1 LTFLTKRNVR
11 TIMTAMQEPPI
22 HHVEGDPDYYEK
34 PVSVALV
41 ESCLFQKASWSNTFA
56 EDFPSRGIQYIEL
69 DIFSQLKDDMN
80 VHALKQME
88 AELASDLS
96 SIPSVVLIARG
107 PLPCLVAQY
116 YLESLSLGGLV
127 LEDPLLIPDT
137 EMSNGTLVSS
147 AETLIK
153 MVSTYPSKNKKDS
166 GRSKLATQELRVI
179 EKLTSES
186 TVNDQ
191 LIWKRPL
198 RLEPGVVPML
208 ILFSQE
214 QFRSAAT
221 KTAAFHFQE
230 QNSDNENITATNILN
245 LNPEQVVDLISDRLE
260 KDEL

>member
-1 LTFLTKRNVR
+1 
-11 TIMTAMQEPPI
+11 MTGMQEPPI
-22 HHVEGDPDYYEK
+22 HVEGDPHYYEK

-41 ESCLFQKASWSNTFA
+41 ESRFFQNSSWSNTFA

-69 DIFSQLKDDMN
+69 DIFSQLSNGIKN
-80 VHALKQME
+80 VHALQQME
-88 AELASDLS
+88 AELASDLI

-127 LEDPLLIPDT
+127 LEDPLLLPDT
-137 EMSNGTLVSS
+137 ETSNGTLVSS
-147 AETLIK
+147 AETLLK
-153 MVSTYPSKNKKDS
+153 MISTNASKNNKDS
-166 GRSKLATQELRVI
+166 GLSKLATQEIKVI
-179 EKLTSES
+179 EKLASES

-191 LIWKRPL
+191 MIWKRPL

-214 QFRSAAT
+214 QFRSAAM

-230 QNSDNENITATNILN
+230 QNSNNENITATNISN
-245 LNPEQVVDLISDRLE
+245 LNPEQVVDLISNWIE
-260 KDEL
+260 KDVL